1 MTIVGVGNR
10 ISALGDSITAATGAW
25 PNWETDGYMY
35 HVTMAP
41 AVAGR
46 FIRHPVIAYGGET
59 LSQILGRVPEFDSHT
74 GLYGSLP
81 AYCCVLAG
89 ANDNAFTNHAG
100 KLATISSIYDGLLT
114 RGILPIGLTVPPTET
129 NANKKNVT
137 AFNIGVA
144 LLCQKRGLPF
154 VNPFGQVVDSATG
167 NWNATYRSDGIHPNE
182 AGAQVMGEYIA
193 ERLLDGAIAQTWEPP
208 LVQAGDSDS
217 DDTLLK
223 ANPLFLID
231 TNSDGTP
238 DGWTV
243 SQGAAELTV
252 SVADGTAD
260 GIWGNWLT
268 LQKTGTAGPSSVIDT
283 GNLTVAAGDWI
294 GIGFVYDWT
303 QGTGT
308 PNVAINLQYTLGTL
322 QQLVRVKIGRAADLG
337 PSRFW
342 DIVKVPVGVTQIKF
356 TADIGG
362 ATGTLRIGQFTIAN
376 LTSLG
381 IAPYAVTT

>member
-1 MTIVGVGNR
+1 MAIVGVGNR
-10 ISALGDSITAATGAW
+10 ISALGDSITASVGAW

-46 FIRHPVIAYGGET
+46 LMRHPVVAYSGET
-59 LSQILGRVPEFDSHT
+59 LSQLAARLTDFDSHVS
-74 GLYGSLP
+74 LYGSLP
-81 AYCCVLAG
+81 ALCCVLAG
-89 ANDNAFTNHAG
+89 TNDNASTSHAA
-100 KLATISSIYDGLLT
+100 KLSTLAGIYDGLLA
-114 RGILPIGLTVPPTET
+114 RGVLPIGMAIPPQET
-129 NANKKNVT
+129 AANKKNIT
-137 AFNIGVA
+137 AFNIGAA

-154 VNPFGQVVDSATG
+154 VNSYGQVVDPATG
-167 NWNATYRSDGIHPNE
+167 NWNPAYKLDITHPNE
-182 AGAQVMGEYIA
+182 AGAQVIGEEVA
-193 ERLLDGAIAQTWEPP
+193 TKLLDGAITRPWAPP
-208 LVQAGDSDS
+208 LVQAGDADS

-223 ANPLFLID
+223 ANPLFLTD

-243 SQGAAELTV
+243 SQRAAELTV
-252 SVADGTAD
+252 TLADGTAD

-268 LQKTGTAGPSSVIDT
+268 LQKTGTTGPSSVIDT

-294 GIGFVYDWT
+294 GVGFVFDWT

-308 PNVAINLQYTLGTL
+308 PNVAINLQYTVTDRLT
-322 QQLVRVKIGRAADLG
+322 RVKIGRAADLG

-342 DIVKVPVGVTQIKF
+342 DIVKVPVGATQIKF

-362 ATGTLRIGQFTIAN
+362 ATGTLRIGQFTLVN
-376 LTSLG
+376 LTTLG
-381 IAPYAVTT
+381 IAPYAVTP